1 MKKII
6 SNLEKN
12 VFCGIE
18 IKKGLNKLN
27 DKDFKKLFEDKLF
40 LNFHKKG
47 LIKIIETKKPLIKAD
62 KPKNAD
68 NKTQNKLTYNEML
81 QFVKEN
87 NITVKSNRKKDLIE
101 AIEKFKKG
109 E

>member
-12 VFCGIE
+12 VFGGIE

-27 DKDFKKLFEDKLF
+27 DKDFKKLFEDNVF
-40 LNFHKKG
+40 LNFQKKG
-47 LIKIIETKKPLIKAD
+47 LIKIVETKKPLIKAD
-62 KPKNAD
+62 KPKNTD
-68 NKTQNKLTYNEML
+68 NAAQNKLTYNEML

-87 NITVKSNRKKDLIE
+87 NITVKSNRKEDLIE